1 MVAFSYGEGLILPER
16 RVLEKPRKIMVKLA
30 ASMLAAFIRRT
41 FPFSKGR
48 LEGEKE
54 RTILDDIVPDI
65 VA

>member
-1 MVAFSYGEGLILPER
+1 MS
-16 RVLEKPRKIMVKLA
+16 
-30 ASMLAAFIRRT
+30 AAFIYQAILL
-41 FPFSKGR
+41 SEGR

>member
-1 MVAFSYGEGLILPER
+1 
-16 RVLEKPRKIMVKLA
+16 
-30 ASMLAAFIRRT
+30 MLAAFIPRT
-41 FPFSKGR
+41 VPLSEGR